1 MKLWMFESWYADQEE
16 QHEFAKNYTILEG
29 SFTNPD
35 AAKKMLKAD
44 NPDFESDDENYENI
58 SKQMI
63 EENKAK
69 ENKKSLLSRRRK
81 LAANNG

>member
-1 MKLWMFESWYADQEE
+1 MFESWYADQEE
-16 QHEFAKNYTILEG
+16 QHEFAKNYAILGG

-44 NPDFESDDENYENI
+44 NPDFESDDENYEEV
-58 SKQMI
+58 SRQMI
-63 EENKAK
+63 QESKAK
-69 ENKKSLLSRRRK
+69 QKKQSLLSRRRK